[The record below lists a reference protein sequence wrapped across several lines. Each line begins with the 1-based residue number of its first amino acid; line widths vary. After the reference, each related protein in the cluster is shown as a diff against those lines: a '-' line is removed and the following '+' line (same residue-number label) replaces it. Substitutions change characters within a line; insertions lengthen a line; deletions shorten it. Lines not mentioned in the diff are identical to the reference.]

1 MFRRNGPTR
10 PRLRKSAAENVEAQ
24 GEHPSEDEEEEIGFV
39 VVEEE
44 IEAVAAE
51 ADGAQAGTAS
61 DSFMLPH
68 SPVDQLLE
76 LEGQT
81 FGHFKIESLLGR
93 GQSGLVF
100 RAQDHKSKQTVSLK
114 VLAADFPASDTEL
127 SRFVAALKTASSLHH
142 PSLVTVHSA
151 GKSGAYCWLSREY
164 VEGESLTRRIRRLQ
178 EGGKPDWKAACR
190 LAVHL
195 ASLLDFLH
203 RHKVAHGNITPRNV
217 LIRTCDQM
225 TKLADLMLNRA
236 LEGSK
241 LQKATLGKKLLTE
254 LAYMAPEQTD
264 PHAAATPLGD
274 IYSLGVVLYA
284 VLTGKPPFTGETPK
298 AVLSQI
304 RAAKVVPPTKLQ
316 RGIPA
321 LFETNVLM
329 MMAHRPEERF
339 QNAGEM
345 LEAIKSFADKH
356 EIEG

>member
-1 MFRRNGPTR
+1 MENGQANEET
-10 PRLRKSAAENVEAQ
+10 KD
-24 GEHPSEDEEEEIGFV
+24 GEEEIGFV

-44 IEAVAAE
+44 NATAGDE
-51 ADGAQAGTAS
+51 QPGTAS
-61 DSFMLPH
+61 GSFMLPH

-81 FGHFKIESLLGR
+81 FGHFQIESLLGR

-127 SRFVAALKTASSLHH
+127 SRFVSALKTASSLHH
-142 PSLVTVHSA
+142 PSLVTVNSA
-151 GKSGAYCWLSREY
+151 GKSGPYCWLSREY

-190 LAVHL
+190 LALHL
-195 ASLLDFLH
+195 ASLLEFLH

-217 LIRTCDQM
+217 LIRARDQM
-225 TKLADLMLNRA
+225 TKLADLMLDRA

-241 LQKATLGKKLLTE
+241 LQKATLDKKLLTE
-254 LAYMAPEQTD
+254 LPYRAPEQTD
-264 PHAAATPLGD
+264 PHTAATPLGD
-274 IYSLGVVLYA
+274 IYSVGVVLYA
-284 VLTGKPPFTGETPK
+284 VLTGKPPFTGETTK

-304 RAAKVVPPTKLQ
+304 QAAKVVPPTKLQ

-321 LFETNVLM
+321 LFETTVLM

-339 QNAGEM
+339 QTAADM
-345 LEAIKSFADKH
+345 LAAVESFAEKND
-356 EIEG
+356 IEG